1 MDIGRFL
8 RELRV
13 EADLTQAALA
23 HRAGTSQA
31 AVARYENGV
40 SSPAVT
46 TLERL
51 VAACGRTLEVGAR
64 HTSPRDLSGAR
75 ARRLRAAKQE
85 LLRCAA
91 EHGARNLRVFGSV
104 ARGDDRPD
112 SDVDLL
118 VDLDA
123 GRGLLDLAE
132 LRDALADLLGERVDV
147 ATLELL
153 RPEIAKTAAAE
164 AVPL

>member
-1 MDIGRFL
+1 MDVGRFL
-8 RELRV
+8 REIRV
-13 EADLTQAALA
+13 EADLTQAVVAR
-23 HRAGTSQA
+23 RAGTSQA

-40 SSPAVT
+40 ASPAVA

-51 VAACGRTLEVGAR
+51 VAACGRTLAIDAR
-64 HTSPRDLSGAR
+64 HTSTRDLSGAR

-104 ARGDDRPD
+104 ARGDDHAD

-118 VDLDA
+118 VDLDQ

-132 LRDALADLLGERVDV
+132 LRDALSVLLGERIDV

-153 RPEIAKTAAAE
+153 RPEIAEAATAE
-164 AVPL
+164 AMPL